1 MSPMMKRGA
10 GILYMKVGTHANE
23 PLDEIFK
30 RKMKEIEQAGVAF
43 WGYGGSTCHPTRA
56 VQPFAKA
63 YEERDGT
70 IHLCMHP
77 MDSKHFA
84 LTEAAEQFSTD
95 GMNWEPIP
103 SGIKVTGSRY
113 ALVVNNLRKQK
124 FTLPLE
130 NTVVALGNRRGS
142 LGSKYIRGRVDKACL
157 ELSTDCLLQESDAPE
172 ISRIELVADLVP
184 PYAVHV
190 RNGTK

>member
-130 NTVVALGNRRGS
+130 NT
-142 LGSKYIRGRVDKACL
+142 GRVDKACL